1 MKWINVAVTIMVLA
15 SISLAPASSALAT
28 PDSGDDRQVV
38 GRGAVGPYQTGP
50 GPFQFSNE
58 NVQLTLGKT
67 TDVAVGHGTMAPG
80 GTLGWHSHP
89 NVVSSP
95 SLKVR

>member
-1 MKWINVAVTIMVLA
+1 MKWSKTTAALLMLALA
-15 SISLAPASSALAT
+15 SLSSTSSAFAT

-50 GPFQFSNE
+50 GAFQFDGQNI
-58 NVQLTLGKT
+58 QLALKNA
-67 TDVAVGHGTMAPG
+67 TDVAVVHGTMAPG

-89 NVVSSP
+89 DVV
-95 SLKVR
+95 